1 MNRKSQK
8 RLGKTCFTAYVNEN
22 ISCVAVENWAVFA
35 WHLETQSLQVGCINS
50 IDALQKPAPGLSEI
64 TKKPLRLLN

>member
-8 RLGKTCFTAYVNEN
+8 GLDKTCFTAYVNEN
-22 ISCVAVENWAVFA
+22 ISCVVLANGAVFA
-35 WHLETQSLQVGCINS
+35 WHLEMQFLQVGCISS

-64 TKKPLRLLN
+64 TKKL